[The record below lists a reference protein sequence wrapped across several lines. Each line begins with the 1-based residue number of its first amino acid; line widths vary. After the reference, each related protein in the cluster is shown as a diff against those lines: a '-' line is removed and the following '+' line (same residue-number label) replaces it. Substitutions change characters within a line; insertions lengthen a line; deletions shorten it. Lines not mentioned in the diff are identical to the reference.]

1 MSGQTKRKAVA
12 NDASKGKKELPS
24 EPFVPNAKTIAA
36 IREARRGPLE
46 RYRSV
51 KALLKSLNADD

>member
-24 EPFVPNAKTIAA
+24 EPNAKTIAA
-36 IREARRGPLE
+36 IREARRGPLK